1 MLDSTRRSMRA
12 LEASLAAEAVTGTG
26 QQTAANAMTAPAE
39 PEVDPIEGGDL
50 PSQRDSDIEEV
61 ESLRGWVSRS
71 PRLHRWRA
79 ESAVVDTVLRLI
91 DRHRAIAGTLL
102 AGALGYRLFV
112 VTLPLTLIAVGL
124 LGFAEQT
131 SATDPEAVTR
141 TLGISGL
148 MASAIRT
155 SGEQAVHLRWF
166 TLVGG
171 VALLLWATWSL
182 LRALRTMHAFAWRLP
197 VARLRHPVPA
207 VLLASSLMLLSTAVS
222 GGVSDATAAWPFW
235 ALVANLALLT
245 AYACV
250 WLLLSW
256 YMPHASGKWT
266 TLLPGSVL
274 FALGVK
280 GLQLFTIYYAA
291 PFLNQRVSVYGAL
304 GYASMALLML
314 YAFGE
319 LAVLSAVLNAVVAE
333 RRKDTSIASGAD
345 SAPHTATRPS

>member
-1 MLDSTRRSMRA
+1 MSTA
-12 LEASLAAEAVTGTG
+12 L
-26 QQTAANAMTAPAE
+26 TALAE
-39 PEVDPIEGGDL
+39 PEVDAIEGSDL
-50 PSQRDSDIEEV
+50 PSQRDSAIEEV

-71 PRLHRWRA
+71 PRLQRWRD
-79 ESAVVDTVLRLI
+79 ESSIVDTALRLV

-131 SATDPEAVTR
+131 PATDPEAVTR
-141 TLGISGL
+141 KLGIGGL
-148 MASAIRT
+148 MASAIRS
-155 SGEQAVHLRWF
+155 SGAQAVHLRWF

-171 VALLLWATWSL
+171 IVLLLWATWSL

-197 VARLRHPVPA
+197 VARLRHPGPA
-207 VLLASSLMLLSTAVS
+207 VLLASGLMLFSTAVS

-245 AYACV
+245 AYTCV

-256 YMPHASGKWT
+256 YMPHTPGKWT
-266 TLLPGSVL
+266 ALLPGSVL

-333 RRKDTSIASGAD
+333 RRT
-345 SAPHTATRPS
+345 PTT